1 MRLLL
6 VALALS
12 GAAASW
18 YLATRG
24 ETEESREAVSAR
36 FAGEGERPLEE
47 RRVKSRVERFSGLQ
61 TVVPETVGYNEK
73 TAIFTLEQGGFRVR
87 VMERQVSATRE
98 EGVVLQQLPRGGQTR
113 RVGWIVTIFVGSR

>member
-6 VALALS
+6 VALAVS

-24 ETEESREAVSAR
+24 DAEEPQDAVSAR
-36 FAGEGERPLEE
+36 FASEARPLEE
-47 RRVKSRVERFSGLQ
+47 RGVRSRVKRFSGLQ
-61 TVVPETVGYNEK
+61 TVVPETVGYDEEN
-73 TAIFTLEQGGFRVR
+73 AIFALQQGGFRVR
-87 VMERQVSATRE
+87 VMQREVSTTRE